1 MVYELT
7 TIGYCYEP
15 IVVHASTN
23 TGRPADLYEVVAP
36 RREKSCG
43 RVADK
48 FGLRTWTINLRTWIF
63 GFTCLVFKTTCIDRR
78 IPLWEGAFFF
88 TRMTLFPPLD
98 KRNTCDKAKGLR
110 ITSEKHIGE
119 LGVRY
124 LSTIHR
130 EQDSAATVSHRSA
143 RWPIQVALPPSIEG
157 DKSLIWSIG
166 SPRQQGGTPPFLWS
180 EQTAENKHTKMNSVQ
195 LPFSFFIP
203 R

>member
-1 MVYELT
+1 M
-7 TIGYCYEP
+7 
-15 IVVHASTN
+15 
-23 TGRPADLYEVVAP
+23 
-36 RREKSCG
+36 
-43 RVADK
+43 

-63 GFTCLVFKTTCIDRR
+63 GFTCLVFKATYIDRGK
-78 IPLWEGAFFF
+78 PLGEGTFFF
-88 TRMTLFPPLD
+88 TGMALFPPLN
-98 KRNTCDKAKGLR
+98 KRNTCDKARSLR
-110 ITSEKHIGE
+110 ITSEGYIGE
-119 LGVRY
+119 LGARC

-130 EQDSAATVSHRSA
+130 EQDSPATVSHRSA